1 MLGDKWMDGYCT
13 VTCLET
19 LSELRDIP
27 LYCSPHAKEG
37 QNINDEQKVYKH
49 LLWLIYSKEEGR

>member
-37 QNINDEQKVYKH
+37 QNINDEKKFANTYC
-49 LLWLIYSKEEGR
+49 G